1 MNNLVR
7 SLAMQNERIWNLY
20 QIGPVQR
27 AEVQQFVEAIV
38 RECATWI
45 ETTDADPAIGK
56 DDANALLKHFGVEE

>member
-38 RECATWI
+38 RECANWI
-45 ETTDADPAIGK
+45 ETTDAGPAIGK

>member
-1 MNNLVR
+1 MNNLVQ

-38 RECATWI
+38 RECGTWI
-45 ETTDADPAIGK
+45 KDRDSDIETGEYDAT
-56 DDANALLKHFGVEE
+56 ALLKHFGVEE